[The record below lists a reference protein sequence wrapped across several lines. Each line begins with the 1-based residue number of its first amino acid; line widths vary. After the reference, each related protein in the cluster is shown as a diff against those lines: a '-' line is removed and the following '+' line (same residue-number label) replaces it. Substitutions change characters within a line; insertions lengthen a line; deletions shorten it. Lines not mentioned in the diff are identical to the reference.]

1 MAIRFEAYLAEGI
14 RRGVVGSDGRL
25 DDLLETLDELRVTGG
40 HLAPIDGSPPVSDPA
55 TDVILPVDDLLVVT
69 APADTPIPIHPA
81 WHDVVL
87 TCGPYVVTGRM
98 PTVPGFDP
106 ARALTRPTG
115 MFVLLDHVRLALAS
129 DPDGG
134 SIDIPLA
141 WVNRYVVETV
151 ESDLE
156 LGFYYPG
163 AHSVVTRGFQVGEA
177 AGPAA

>member
-1 MAIRFEAYLAEGI
+1 MAISLEAYLAEGI
-14 RRGVVGSDGRL
+14 RRGVIGSGGRL

-40 HLAPIDGSPPVSDPA
+40 HLAPLDGSRPVPDPA
-55 TDVILPVDDLLVVT
+55 PGVTLPVDDLLVVV
-69 APADTPIPIHPA
+69 APPDTPVPVHPA
-81 WHDVVL
+81 WHDVAL

-98 PTVPGFDP
+98 PTMPGFDP

-115 MFVLLDHVRLALAS
+115 MFVLLDQVRLTLAS
-129 DPDGG
+129 DPGGG

-151 ESDLE
+151 ESDLD
-156 LGFYYPG
+156 LGTYYPG
-163 AHSVVTRGFQVGEA
+163 ARCVVSRGFRSGEE

>member
-1 MAIRFEAYLAEGI
+1 MAEGI
-14 RRGVVGSDGRL
+14 RRGVVGADGRL
-25 DDLLETLDELRVTGG
+25 DDLLENLDELRVAGG

-55 TDVILPVDDLLVVT
+55 TGVSLPVDDLLIVT
-69 APADTPIPIHPA
+69 APPGTPIPIHPA

-87 TCGPYVVTGRM
+87 TCGPYIVTGRM
-98 PTVPGFDP
+98 PMVPGFDP

-134 SIDIPLA
+134 SIEIPLA
-141 WVNRYVVETV
+141 WVNRYVVEHV

-156 LGFYYPG
+156 LGAYYPG
-163 AHSVVTRGFQVGEA
+163 AHSVVTRGFYASEA

>member
-1 MAIRFEAYLAEGI
+1 MAIRLEAYLAEGI
-14 RRGVVGSDGRL
+14 RRGMVGSDGRL
-25 DDLLETLDELRVTGG
+25 DSLLETLDELRVMGG
-40 HLAPIDGSPPVSDPA
+40 HLSPIDGSPPFSDSA
-55 TDVILPVDDLLVVT
+55 TGVVLSVDDLLVVV
-69 APADTPIPIHPA
+69 APTDTPIPVHPA

-87 TCGPYVVTGRM
+87 TCGPYVVSGRM
-98 PTVPGFDP
+98 PTMPGFDP

-115 MFVLLDHVRLALAS
+115 MFVLLDRVRLVLAS

-134 SIDIPLA
+134 SVDIPLA

-156 LGFYYPG
+156 LGAYYPG
-163 AHSVVTRGFQVGEA
+163 ARSVVSLGFRSGEA